1 MMLKFKKTVMLTIAL
16 LQLCVTF
23 AAADEGAGFV
33 RMLQSSNVFVRIE
46 AAKLIEGHFLVDPAV
61 FPVVRE
67 RLRQSVQDETYSK
80 EQRDEIG
87 WLCKALA
94 SSGDA
99 AYATTL
105 QDIAAASKVKKI
117 RLYAE
122 QSLAT
127 IPDFAVRN
135 VRLLEIPGDP
145 TLSFED
151 NRLLRM
157 LRSGDPALLRNAAKR
172 ISRRVETPAVLYQAV
187 AAALEANLNNRGR
200 ELLRLDSTGW
210 LCKALGASGETAY
223 VAVLQRVFDNAPTK
237 KLRQHARNALRSL
250 GEV

>member
-1 MMLKFKKTVMLTIAL
+1 MMPKFKKMVTLAVAL

-23 AAADEGAGFV
+23 AGADEGAGFV

-67 RLRQSVQDETYSK
+67 RLRQSVQDETHSK
-80 EQRDEIG
+80 EQLDEIG

-94 SSGDA
+94 SSGDT
-99 AYATTL
+99 AYAAVL
-105 QDIAAASKVKKI
+105 QDIADSSKIKKI

-127 IPDFAVRN
+127 IPDFAARN
-135 VRLLEIPGDP
+135 ARLLEIPGDP
-145 TLSFED
+145 TLSFEH

-172 ISRRVETPAVLYQAV
+172 ISRSVEVPAVLFQA
-187 AAALEANLNNRGR
+187 AADALEANLHNRGR
-200 ELLRLDSTGW
+200 ELLRLDSMGW
-210 LCKALGASGETAY
+210 LCKALGASGEKAY
-223 VAVLQRVFDNAPTK
+223 IPVLQRVLDNAPTE

-250 GEV
+250 VEV